1 MKNSLLCK
9 CQALFATPS
18 NKKNTTSFNGLLA
31 LFIMVMG
38 MGVSW
43 GQIIISQVYEG
54 ASNDKW
60 IEITNVGST
69 SVDLTNPTQ
78 FKLGIWSLTGSSGN
92 GAISGTPSN
101 SISLTGSLDSGAKY
115 LIKNTSA
122 SAAVPHSSMP
132 TANNINSTVA
142 GFNGNDAIAIF
153 TGTNTIV
160 DAFGS
165 GINNADIS
173 YHRNSNILATNTN
186 FTLSEWTIKTLAQV
200 AAASNLLSEYIGTHI
215 YSISY
220 TVTFNANS
228 GSITTT
234 SQTADTAT
242 NLNSATSLGLSRSG
256 YIFGGWASSAANA
269 TAGTVAYADGA
280 SYPFTS
286 SSTLYAIWK
295 IPTWN
300 GSAWSN
306 GTPTSSLNA
315 EITGDLTTT
324 TDLVCKDLT
333 INSGNTLT
341 IGAGKKLTVSGNL
354 INNGT
359 IVFKSDATNTAM
371 FDVFNGTQSGTGVV
385 TVERYIPNKR
395 AWRALTTP
403 LKGSNASIF
412 SQWQNNGSSV
422 SNTGVELWGPG
433 GTGSSGNGLAVG
445 PSSSIMQYNA
455 GAWNPITDTKN
466 TNLFTT
472 NGNNAFMIFPTGAYG
487 SGNIANNTTAVATTL
502 KATGQLIT
510 GNVPYTNLSDSNHT
524 LIGNP
529 YASPIDLNSIL
540 DANATLQKYFWVW
553 DPNGANQ
560 GTYNM
565 FDAIANTY
573 TVTNLSYTNSSVI
586 QSGQAFFVKATTG
599 QTGSFTINE
608 NNKSTTST
616 TNVFR
621 NNTPPEL
628 FRVGLYK
635 QENNEWSGRDGAMTV
650 ILSDAAANQAPNKM
664 ANSTENIA
672 FTKNGASFASNH
684 HLPLVATDVL
694 EVKVWNTTAGSNYK
708 LKLNTEAFTATHLAA
723 TLEDLYTNS
732 RTSLNLDGS
741 AVEYPFTVTADA
753 LSTGNRFR
761 IVFQNAVLGNNHPT
775 TNGFSIVP
783 NPVIGDSFQ
792 VNLGTLATG
801 TYSYSICNAI
811 GQEVTNGSINSVTQN
826 TNYEV
831 KMSNAATGIYI
842 MKIKGSDNSVYTAK
856 IIKK

>member
-43 GQIIISQVYEG
+43 GQATLPVSASFSTVTTSGPGTMPTGFSQTG
-54 ASNDKW
+54 
-60 IEITNVGST
+60 
-69 SVDLTNPTQ
+69 
-78 FKLGIWSLTGSSGN
+78 LGGYS
-92 GAISGTPSN
+92 
-101 SISLTGSLDSGAKY
+101 GSLKFDTQDDFLQLY
-115 LIKNTSA
+115 FNTSPGNLTFELGVNN
-122 SAAVPHSSMP
+122 SFPGTIPS
-132 TANNINSTVA
+132 TAT
-142 GFNGNDAIAIF
+142 F
-153 TGTNTIV
+153 TIQESIDG
-160 DAFGS
+160 
-165 GINNADIS
+165 
-173 YHRNSNILATNTN
+173 
-186 FTLSEWTIKTLAQV
+186 
-200 AAASNLLSEYIGTHI
+200 
-215 YSISY
+215 ISY
-220 TVTFNANS
+220 TSVASYSNVPG
-228 GSITTT
+228 GSKTITTLNSNSRYIRWSYT
-234 SQTADTAT
+234 LKPSGT
-242 NLNSATSLGLSRSG
+242 NLSLKNITFSAGAVTYSVTYNANSATSG
-256 YIFGGWASSAANA
+256 AVPTDA
-269 TAGTVAYADGA
+269 TAYASNVTVTVLGNTGNLVKTGFAFNGWNTAADGSGTNRAVA
-280 SYPFTS
+280 STFSIS
-286 SSTLYAIWK
+286 SNTTLYAQWL

-300 GSAWSN
+300 GTAWSN
-306 GTPTSSLNA
+306 TSGPTSSLDAIIN
-315 EITGDLTTT
+315 GDLTTS
-324 TDLVCKDLT
+324 TDLICKDLT
-333 INSGNTLT
+333 VNSGTTLT

-371 FDVFNGTQSGTGVV
+371 FDVFNGTPSGTGVV

-395 AWRALTTP
+395 AWRAITAP

-455 GAWNPITDTKN
+455 GAWSPITDTKN

-487 SGNIANNTTAVATTL
+487 SGNIASNTTAVSTTL

-510 GNVPYTNLSDSNHT
+510 GNVTYSNLSNTNHT

-529 YASPIDLNSIL
+529 YASPIDINSIL

-586 QSGQAFFVKATTG
+586 QSGQAFFVKAATG
-599 QTGSFTINE
+599 QTGSFTISE
-608 NNKSTTST
+608 NNKSTAST

-621 NNTPPEL
+621 NNTPAEL
-628 FRVGLYK
+628 FRVGLHK
-635 QENNEWSGRDGAMTV
+635 QVNNEWSDRDGAMTV
-650 ILSDAAANQAPNKM
+650 TLSDAAANQAPNKM

-684 HLPLVATDVL
+684 HLPLVASDVL
-694 EVKVWNTTAGSNYK
+694 NVKVWNTTAGSNYK
-708 LKLNTEAFTATHLAA
+708 LKINTEVFTATHLAA

-732 RTSLNLDGS
+732 RTSLNLNGS
-741 AVEYPFTVTADA
+741 PVEYPFTVTNDA

-761 IVFQNAVLGNNHPT
+761 IVFQNAVLGNNNPT

-783 NPVIGDSFQ
+783 NPVSGDSFQ

-811 GQEVTNGSINSVTQN
+811 GQEVGNGTINSLTQN

>member
-43 GQIIISQVYEG
+43 GQATLPVSASFSTVTTSGPGTMPTGFSQTG
-54 ASNDKW
+54 
-60 IEITNVGST
+60 
-69 SVDLTNPTQ
+69 
-78 FKLGIWSLTGSSGN
+78 LGGYS
-92 GAISGTPSN
+92 
-101 SISLTGSLDSGAKY
+101 GSLKFDTQDDFLQLY
-115 LIKNTSA
+115 FNTSPGNLTFELGVNN
-122 SAAVPHSSMP
+122 SFPGTIPS
-132 TANNINSTVA
+132 TAT
-142 GFNGNDAIAIF
+142 F
-153 TGTNTIV
+153 TIQESIDG
-160 DAFGS
+160 
-165 GINNADIS
+165 
-173 YHRNSNILATNTN
+173 
-186 FTLSEWTIKTLAQV
+186 
-200 AAASNLLSEYIGTHI
+200 
-215 YSISY
+215 ISY
-220 TVTFNANS
+220 TSVASYSNVPG
-228 GSITTT
+228 GSKTITTLNSNSRYIRWSYT
-234 SQTADTAT
+234 LKPSGT
-242 NLNSATSLGLSRSG
+242 NLSLKNITFSAGAVTYSVTYNANSATSG
-256 YIFGGWASSAANA
+256 AVPTDA
-269 TAGTVAYADGA
+269 TAYASNVTVTVLGNTGNLVKTGFAFNGWNTAADGSGTNRAVA
-280 SYPFTS
+280 STFSIS
-286 SSTLYAIWK
+286 SNTTLYAQWL

-300 GSAWSN
+300 GTAWSN
-306 GTPTSSLNA
+306 TSGPTSSLDAIIN
-315 EITGDLTTT
+315 GDLTTS
-324 TDLVCKDLT
+324 TDLICKDLT
-333 INSGNTLT
+333 VNSGTTLT

-371 FDVFNGTQSGTGVV
+371 FDVFNGTPSGTGVV

-395 AWRALTTP
+395 AWRAITAP

-455 GAWNPITDTKN
+455 GAWSPITDTKN

-487 SGNIANNTTAVATTL
+487 SGNIASNTTAVSTTL

-510 GNVPYTNLSDSNHT
+510 GNVTYSNLSNTNHT

-529 YASPIDLNSIL
+529 YASPIDINSIL

-586 QSGQAFFVKATTG
+586 QSGQAFFVKAATG
-599 QTGSFTINE
+599 QTGSFTISE
-608 NNKSTTST
+608 NNKSTAST

-621 NNTPPEL
+621 NNTPAEL
-628 FRVGLYK
+628 FRVGLHK
-635 QENNEWSGRDGAMTV
+635 QVNNEWSDRDGAMTV
-650 ILSDAAANQAPNKM
+650 TLSDAAANQAPNKM

-684 HLPLVATDVL
+684 HLPLVASDVL
-694 EVKVWNTTAGSNYK
+694 NVKVWNTTAGSNYK

-732 RTSLNLDGS
+732 RTSLNLNGS
-741 AVEYPFTVTADA
+741 PVEYPFTVTNDA

-761 IVFQNAVLGNNHPT
+761 IVFQNAVLGNNNPT

-783 NPVIGDSFQ
+783 NPVSGDSFQ

-811 GQEVTNGSINSVTQN
+811 GQEVGNGTINSLTQN

>member
-43 GQIIISQVYEG
+43 GQATLPVSASFSTVTTSGPGTMPTGFSQTG
-54 ASNDKW
+54 
-60 IEITNVGST
+60 
-69 SVDLTNPTQ
+69 
-78 FKLGIWSLTGSSGN
+78 LGGYS
-92 GAISGTPSN
+92 
-101 SISLTGSLDSGAKY
+101 GSLKFDTQDDFLQLY
-115 LIKNTSA
+115 FNTSPGNLTFELGVNN
-122 SAAVPHSSMP
+122 SFPGTIPS
-132 TANNINSTVA
+132 TAT
-142 GFNGNDAIAIF
+142 F
-153 TGTNTIV
+153 TIQESIDG
-160 DAFGS
+160 
-165 GINNADIS
+165 
-173 YHRNSNILATNTN
+173 
-186 FTLSEWTIKTLAQV
+186 
-200 AAASNLLSEYIGTHI
+200 
-215 YSISY
+215 ISY
-220 TVTFNANS
+220 TSVASYSNVPG
-228 GSITTT
+228 GSKTITTLNSNSRYIRWSYT
-234 SQTADTAT
+234 LKPSGT
-242 NLNSATSLGLSRSG
+242 NLSLKNITFSAGAVTYSVTYNANSATSG
-256 YIFGGWASSAANA
+256 AVPTDA
-269 TAGTVAYADGA
+269 TAYASNVTVTVLGNTGNLVKTGFAFNGWNTAADGSGTNRAVA
-280 SYPFTS
+280 STFSIS
-286 SSTLYAIWK
+286 SNTTLYAQWL

-300 GSAWSN
+300 GTAWSN
-306 GTPTSSLNA
+306 TSGPTSSLDAIIN
-315 EITGDLTTT
+315 GDLTTS
-324 TDLVCKDLT
+324 TDLICKDLT
-333 INSGNTLT
+333 VNSGTTLT

-371 FDVFNGTQSGTGVV
+371 FDVFNGTPSGTGVV

-395 AWRALTTP
+395 AWRAITAP

-455 GAWNPITDTKN
+455 GAWSPITDTKN

-487 SGNIANNTTAVATTL
+487 SGNIASNTTAVSTTL

-510 GNVPYTNLSDSNHT
+510 GNVTYSNLSNTNHT

-529 YASPIDLNSIL
+529 YASPIDINSIL

-586 QSGQAFFVKATTG
+586 QSGQAFFVKAATG
-599 QTGSFTINE
+599 QTGSFTISE
-608 NNKSTTST
+608 NNKSTAST

-621 NNTPPEL
+621 NNTPAEL
-628 FRVGLYK
+628 FRVGLHK
-635 QENNEWSGRDGAMTV
+635 QVNNEWSDRDGAMTV
-650 ILSDAAANQAPNKM
+650 TLSDAAANQAPNKM

-684 HLPLVATDVL
+684 HLPLVASDVL
-694 EVKVWNTTAGSNYK
+694 NVKVWNTTAGSNYK

-732 RTSLNLDGS
+732 RTSLNLNGS
-741 AVEYPFTVTADA
+741 PVEYPFTVTNDA

-761 IVFQNAVLGNNHPT
+761 IVFQNAVLGNNNPT

-783 NPVIGDSFQ
+783 NPVSGDSFQ

-801 TYSYSICNAI
+801 TYSSSICNAI
-811 GQEVTNGSINSVTQN
+811 GQEVGNGTINSLTQN